1 MKRGWIAL
9 VMVVIALILS
19 GVEYLYLSTN
29 TNMYLK
35 MLDEA
40 DTAMEK
46 NDIDTAQ
53 SVAKRLDHRLQEHS
67 RGLDF
72 FLYHGEIKDIVK
84 ATAALRRY
92 AQTGDTAEFLAQSA
106 RIRRELISL
115 KNTRIPR
122 IEHIL

>member
-9 VMVVIALILS
+9 IMIVIAMILS
-19 GVEYLYLSTN
+19 GVEYLYLN
-29 TNMYLK
+29 TTTDTYLK

-40 DTAMEK
+40 DTAIEE
-46 NDIDTAQ
+46 NDVYTAQ
-53 SVAKRLDHRLQEHS
+53 SVSKRLDHRFQEHS
-67 RGLDF
+67 RGLDL
-72 FLYHGEIKDIVK
+72 FLYHGEVKDISK

-115 KNTRIPR
+115 RNTRIPR
-122 IEHIL
+122 FEHIL

>member
-9 VMVVIALILS
+9 IMIVIALILS
-19 GVEYLYLSTN
+19 GIEYLSLSAGVD
-29 TNMYLK
+29 MYLK

-40 DTAMEK
+40 DAAIET
-46 NDIDTAQ
+46 NDIYSAQ
-53 SVAKRLDHRLQEHS
+53 SVAKRLDHRFQEHS
-67 RGLDF
+67 RGLDL
-72 FLYHGEIKDIVK
+72 FLYHGEVKDISK